1 MDSNHRVTDYGR
13 QPLIDGP
20 KDPVLLLVF
29 RVFYNPLPL
38 SNWLPTKTLKQYG
51 GDITVVVTANLLA
64 GLLLLALIRKL
75 PCGRGLSGKKLQVTS
90 RQQPAGT

>member
-20 KDPVLLLVF
+20 KDPFLLVF

-38 SNWLPTKTLKQYG
+38 SNWLPTKTLKQYR
-51 GDITVVVTANLLA
+51 GDITFVVTANLLA

-75 PCGRGLSGKKLQVTS
+75 PCGRGLNGKKLKVTS
-90 RQQPAGT
+90 RQ